1 MSCKGNIHTVQ
12 RLDRLQESLHFI
24 GVPAQNRHTVFVDSS
39 SAAQSFSAEA
49 HFDTPAPLLGRA
61 FNRPRAAQLDA
72 AAAIETDAAEGATS
86 LQSTTLA
93 CKSVLVA
100 TESPS
105 ARHVTCVCNPL
116 ATAAPDRAAARQAK
130 RRAGAYQRLLDAK
143 ESSQKLEQLVGE
155 LRAARVAGSA
165 GRRRPV
171 REKGDAGKVVG
182 QRFKRVRQ
190 R

>member
-1 MSCKGNIHTVQ
+1 MQ

-39 SAAQSFSAEA
+39 SAARSFSAEA

-72 AAAIETDAAEGATS
+72 AAAPETDAAEGATS
-86 LQSTTLA
+86 TLA
-93 CKSVLVA
+93 CKSLLVA

-171 REKGDAGKVVG
+171 REKGDSGKVVG